1 MHLGEKLKIYRR
13 SKDLDQPEMADLVGV
28 GYRTYQEIERTGIV
42 TKAKVHEKI
51 REILEDKT
59 PVLADE
65 NKNLAMEPAVDY
77 SKHEPLTRQ
86 EISEM
91 IHTNKMQAEAILH
104 LSKAISSN
112 ALALASSPSPE
123 TKRLLHDPSGQMRG
137 KSNTGSDEKANK
149 QKDTEKS

>member
-28 GYRTYQEIERTGIV
+28 AYRTYQEIERTGIV
-42 TKAKVHEKI
+42 TKSKVQERI
-51 REILEDKT
+51 REILDEKKQIS
-59 PVLADE
+59 ADDTQ
-65 NKNLAMEPAVDY
+65 NLVKEPAVDY

-104 LSKAISSN
+104 LSRAISSN
-112 ALALASSPSPE
+112 VNGSTSSRGSAE
-123 TKRLLHDPSGQMRG
+123 GTGNRTDLSDAGLSGKRKRSGQ
-137 KSNTGSDEKANK
+137 E
-149 QKDTEKS
+149 QEPE